1 MTKQKYLLQKVLIRL
16 PVSEEMTEQIWKE
29 WDKWMLIPFNIDV
42 LNIYI
47 QYIYPHDFET
57 DGLERETIGTTGIQK
72 ILC

>member
-1 MTKQKYLLQKVLIRL
+1 MGQMALL
-16 PVSEEMTEQIWKE
+16 
-29 WDKWMLIPFNIDV
+29 PFNIDV

-47 QYIYPHDFET
+47 QYIYPQDFET

>member
-47 QYIYPHDFET
+47 QYIYPQDFKT
-57 DGLERETIGTTGIQK
+57 DGLKSETIGTTGIQK